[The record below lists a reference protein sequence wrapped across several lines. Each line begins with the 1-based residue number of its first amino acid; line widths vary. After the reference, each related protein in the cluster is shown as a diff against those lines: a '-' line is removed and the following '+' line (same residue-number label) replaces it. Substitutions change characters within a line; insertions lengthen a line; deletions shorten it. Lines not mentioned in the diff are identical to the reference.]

1 MDKGLI
7 AAGTVLFTLI
17 AGCNSTSSN
26 VDPALQGLTTVKNT
40 HVLRAAYI
48 NYPPSMTVDPNTK
61 AKTGIMP
68 DVIGEIGK
76 AMGVQVNYVEETT
89 FASMTDTLGSGRAD
103 IVVSGIWP
111 SSTRALQA
119 DFSRVVY
126 YSPVYAYVRSDDK
139 RFDGKLG
146 AINNSSVRVAT
157 IDGEMSSI
165 VAQSDYTSAAVVS
178 LPQQDD
184 VSQLLLQLTSKKA
197 DVTFVEPAIADQFL
211 AKNPGSIRRVTGVE
225 PVRLFPNTFLFRK
238 GDTALRDAINISIVE
253 LTNSRKISA
262 VIKPYDPDGSHFIVP
277 NPPVTP

>member
-1 MDKGLI
+1 MSIRRCK
-7 AAGTVLFTLI
+7 
-17 AGCNSTSSN
+17 
-26 VDPALQGLTTVKNT
+26 GLTTVKNT

-89 FASMTDTLGSGRAD
+89 FASMTDTLANGRAD

>member
-7 AAGTVLFTLI
+7 AACTVLFTLI
-17 AGCNSTSSN
+17 GGCTSTSSN
-26 VDPALQGLTTVKNT
+26 VDPAMQGLTTVKNT

-89 FASMTDTLGSGRAD
+89 FASMTDTLANGRAD

>member
-1 MDKGLI
+1 MR
-7 AAGTVLFTLI
+7 
-17 AGCNSTSSN
+17 
-26 VDPALQGLTTVKNT
+26 GLTNVKNT

-68 DVIGEIGK
+68 DVIGAIGK

-89 FASMTDTLGSGRAD
+89 FASMTDTLDSGRAD

-111 SSTRALQA
+111 SSARALQA

-126 YSPVYAYVRSDDK
+126 YSPVFAYVLSNDK
-139 RFDGKLG
+139 RFDSNLG
-146 AINNSSVRVAT
+146 SINSSSVKIAT
-157 IDGEMSSI
+157 IDGELSSI
-165 VAQSDYTSAAVVS
+165 VAQSDYPSANAVS
-178 LPQQDD
+178 LPQQAD
-184 VSQLLLQLTSKKA
+184 VSQLLLQLTSHKA

-211 AKNPGSIRRVTGVE
+211 KKNPGSIRRVAGVE

-238 GDTALRDAINISIVE
+238 GDTGLRDAVNVAIVE
-253 LTNSRKISA
+253 LTNSRMISG